1 MPLAYDA
8 PFNDPDR
15 LDVDDHRAQVEAG
28 KACGSGSN
36 YNNMPVLLGDE
47 NWAEWDEALQT
58 AAMGEHVHA
67 LLTDS
72 YVPPGAQPPI
82 DTPTRTWNHWVR
94 GYQWHKRQNFNLLA
108 GLKRHLSPYMKDKVK
123 DVTDAKTAYDA
134 LKSECRQRGANFVGD
149 VISKLM
155 VDVASNHKTIKDF
168 SRAFI
173 SKIDQLERMALPWKL
188 PDELFQIWYL
198 HNLGD
203 SFATFRSTIYQ
214 HFKVAGIGDG
224 RPLTLRTL
232 MERADNEYQL
242 QLQEQQ
248 RTTTVAPAFFTG
260 IKRNPTQ
267 AFSERQ
273 PDTRNGQPPPRRIQR
288 KKAKPTD
295 YRGPY
300 QKVCSYHGWWSHKNN
315 HDDAGCRYLQ
325 SKKAAAYNF
334 DLMNDDEELPDSS
347 MEMDYEDSSQIE
359 DPLQYCTW
367 PESPSALHMSTKIP
381 TDATTLSLEG
391 HTSGAKELE
400 WLMDSGAKYHLCC
413 KRYMYTTYS
422 EFDTPIQM
430 KGVGQGAVA
439 LEWRNVPLIIEKDN
453 GATPIELTK
462 VLYVPFMTF
471 NLLSISSFTKHPH
484 HSYLLTKNK
493 GIITRKGA
501 PVLSG
506 TVRDDFAYLDYS
518 VAQTMR
524 HWKIEVNNP
533 AAFVADNTSS
543 IIPLSV
549 FHRRMGHLNLNDCRT
564 LAKNLGISV
573 SNNLE
578 PTALCE
584 ACQSGKA
591 VVQKKNLGSQTGFG
605 TRGKATCRPWRTD
618 ITAHLSQRTILSSD
632 H

>member
-1 MPLAYDA
+1 MSISNRELNQLLGANASGSGSSSRESVAPPPAMPLAYDA

-108 GLKRHLSPYMKDKVK
+108 GIKRHLSPYMKDKVK

-273 PDTRNGQPPPRRIQR
+273 PDTRNGQPQPRRIQR
-288 KKAKPTD
+288 KKRPSPQTIVVPT
-295 YRGPY
+295 R
-300 QKVCSYHGWWSHKNN
+300 K
-315 HDDAGCRYLQ
+315 
-325 SKKAAAYNF
+325 
-334 DLMNDDEELPDSS
+334 
-347 MEMDYEDSSQIE
+347 
-359 DPLQYCTW
+359 
-367 PESPSALHMSTKIP
+367 SA
-381 TDATTLSLEG
+381 ATTDG
-391 HTSGAKELE
+391 G
-400 WLMDSGAKYHLCC
+400 
-413 KRYMYTTYS
+413 
-422 EFDTPIQM
+422 
-430 KGVGQGAVA
+430 
-439 LEWRNVPLIIEKDN
+439 
-453 GATPIELTK
+453 LTK
-462 VLYVPFMTF
+462 TITTTPVVA
-471 NLLSISSFTKHPH
+471 ISKAKRPP
-484 HSYLLTKNK
+484 LT
-493 GIITRKGA
+493 
-501 PVLSG
+501 
-506 TVRDDFAYLDYS
+506 
-518 VAQTMR
+518 
-524 HWKIEVNNP
+524 
-533 AAFVADNTSS
+533 TSTS
-543 IIPLSV
+543 
-549 FHRRMGHLNLNDCRT
+549 
-564 LAKNLGISV
+564 
-573 SNNLE
+573 
-578 PTALCE
+578 
-584 ACQSGKA
+584 
-591 VVQKKNLGSQTGFG
+591 
-605 TRGKATCRPWRTD
+605 
-618 ITAHLSQRTILSSD
+618 
-632 H
+632 